1 MPYLTPTDTA
11 RRTGEAE
18 QLGFGVPGYAH
29 PLLAPTEWAELTR
42 PGTPL
47 HWAVLNIDNGPGARP
62 DPHCLEAAGR
72 LRNARERALHG
83 GAPQDSV
90 RAAGGRLLG
99 HLDLAFGSRRYG
111 ELIADA
117 QSFLGWYRVDGFY
130 LARCPAGRADL
141 PAVRRLTGTL
151 ATLLDHVDREVRGG
165 QLVLG
170 LGTHPHP
177 GYAEA
182 ADQLVT
188 FSGPWTDYRWSQ
200 VAEWTAD
207 YPPERFAHF
216 VHGVPRSHLDEAMRI
231 ARWQGAGTIFFTDR
245 DGRPGPHRGHGSD
258 RGLAQ
263 DGGHARG
270 GGPGSD
276 RGLARDGGP
285 GPDHGFAQDGRLG
298 PDRQHGPR
306 GERGQMDPFAAL
318 PSYWD
323 EIVSRIGPGISE

>member
-1 MPYLTPTDTA
+1 MPHLTAPADA
-11 RRTGEAE
+11 RRTAGGE

-29 PLLAPTEWAELTR
+29 PLLAPAEWAGLAR

-47 HWAVLNIDNGPGARP
+47 RWAVLNIADGPGSRP

-72 LRNARERALHG
+72 LHNARERALHG
-83 GAPQDSV
+83 ESPDDTV
-90 RAAGGRLLG
+90 RASGGRLLG
-99 HLDLAFGSRRYG
+99 HLDLAHGERPFE

-117 QSFLGWYRVDGFY
+117 RSFIDWYRIGGFY
-130 LARCPAGRADL
+130 LARCPTERAGL

-151 ATLLDHVDREVRGG
+151 HALLAESDSADDGG
-165 QLVLG
+165 RLVLG
-170 LGTHPHP
+170 HGTHPYP

-188 FSGPWTDYRWSQ
+188 FQGPWTDYRWSQ

-216 VHGVPRSHLDEAMRI
+216 VHGVPRTHLEEAMRI

-245 DGRPGPHRGHGSD
+245 DD
-258 RGLAQ
+258 R
-263 DGGHARG
+263 
-270 GGPGSD
+270 S
-276 RGLARDGGP
+276 
-285 GPDHGFAQDGRLG
+285 
-298 PDRQHGPR
+298 
-306 GERGQMDPFAAL
+306 GQSDPFATL
-318 PSYWD
+318 PRYWD

>member
-1 MPYLTPTDTA
+1 MPYLTSTGTA
-11 RRTGEAE
+11 RRTGGAE
-18 QLGFGVPGYAH
+18 QFGFGVPGCAH
-29 PLLAPTEWAELTR
+29 PLLAPTEWAELAR

-72 LRNARERALHG
+72 LRNARERAIHG
-83 GAPQDSV
+83 EDPRDSA

-99 HLDLAFGSRRYG
+99 HLDLAFGSRPFG

-117 QSFLGWYRVDGFY
+117 QSFLDWYRVDGFY
-130 LARCPAGRADL
+130 LGRCPAGRPEL
-141 PAVRRLTGTL
+141 PAVRRLTATL
-151 ATLLDHVDREVRGG
+151 ATLLEHGEPPYGEGSG

-188 FSGPWTDYRWSQ
+188 FCGPWTDYRWSQ
-200 VAEWTAD
+200 VAEWTAS

-216 VHGVPRSHLDEAMRI
+216 VHGIPRTHLDEAMRI

-245 DGRPGPHRGHGSD
+245 DD
-258 RGLAQ
+258 Q
-263 DGGHARG
+263 
-270 GGPGSD
+270 
-276 RGLARDGGP
+276 
-285 GPDHGFAQDGRLG
+285 Q
-298 PDRQHGPR
+298 
-306 GERGQMDPFAAL
+306 GQTDPFAAL
-318 PSYWD
+318 PRYWD

>member
-1 MPYLTPTDTA
+1 MPYLTSTETT
-11 RRTGEAE
+11 RRTGGAE

-72 LRNARERALHG
+72 LRNARERAVHG
-83 GAPQDSV
+83 EAPQESI

-99 HLDLAFGSRRYG
+99 HLDLAFGSRSFG

-117 QSFLGWYRVDGFY
+117 QSFLDWYRVDGFY
-130 LARCPAGRADL
+130 LGRCPAGRADL
-141 PAVRRLTGTL
+141 AAVRRLTSTL
-151 ATLLDHVDREVRGG
+151 ATLLERGDQG
-165 QLVLG
+165 EERGPLVLG

-188 FSGPWTDYRWSQ
+188 YSGPWTDYRWSQ
-200 VAEWTAD
+200 VAEWTAAH
-207 YPPERFAHF
+207 PPERFAHF
-216 VHGVPRSHLDEAMRI
+216 VHGVPRTHLEEAMRI

-245 DGRPGPHRGHGSD
+245 DD
-258 RGLAQ
+258 
-263 DGGHARG
+263 
-270 GGPGSD
+270 
-276 RGLARDGGP
+276 
-285 GPDHGFAQDGRLG
+285 
-298 PDRQHGPR
+298 QHG
-306 GERGQMDPFAAL
+306 QTDPFAAL
-318 PSYWD
+318 PRYWD

>member
-1 MPYLTPTDTA
+1 MPYLTTTGTA
-11 RRTGEAE
+11 RRTSGAE

-29 PLLAPTEWAELTR
+29 PLLAPTEWAELAR

-47 HWAVLNIDNGPGARP
+47 HWAVLNIDDGPGTRP

-72 LRNARERALHG
+72 LRNARERAVHG
-83 GAPQDSV
+83 EDPRDSA

-99 HLDLAFGSRRYG
+99 HLDLAFGSRPFG

-117 QSFLGWYRVDGFY
+117 QSFLDWYRVDGFY
-130 LARCPAGRADL
+130 LGRCPAGRPEL
-141 PAVRRLTGTL
+141 PAVRRLTATL
-151 ATLLDHVDREVRGG
+151 ATLLEHGEPPYGEGGG

-188 FSGPWTDYRWSQ
+188 FCGPWTDYRWSQ
-200 VAEWTAD
+200 VAEWTAS

-216 VHGVPRSHLDEAMRI
+216 VHGVPRTHLDEAMRI

-245 DGRPGPHRGHGSD
+245 DGR
-258 RGLAQ
+258 Q
-263 DGGHARG
+263 
-270 GGPGSD
+270 
-276 RGLARDGGP
+276 
-285 GPDHGFAQDGRLG
+285 
-298 PDRQHGPR
+298 
-306 GERGQMDPFAAL
+306 GQTDPFAAL